1 MRKALQNAP
10 AALLEALKGLT
21 LTLTP
26 NPNPNPDPNPNT
38 LTPTPPPYPLKALK
52 AAAHWLLRLVRALRS
67 SEMLRAPPQGFG
79 PMADTAAAQLCAA
92 VAPGLELLEDM
103 LRQITPIVEHA
114 EMAEG
119 HGHVLKDVLVPL
131 TRTRTRTLTLTPTPT
146 LSPTLTQV
154 PLELDLLL
162 GALHAKERR
171 GEAAG
176 FELLALQL
184 VREAE
189 TSTLTLAL
197 TLALTLTLTP
207 SPSPS
212 PSPHQARSCSFGRSS
227 Q

>member
-131 TRTRTRTLTLTPTPT
+131 TRTRTLTPTPT
-146 LSPTLTQV
+146 PTPTLTQV

-189 TSTLTLAL
+189 TPTLPLA
-197 TLALTLTLTP
+197 LTLTP
-207 SPSPS
+207 SPNPN
-212 PSPHQARSCSFGRSS
+212 P
-227 Q
+227 